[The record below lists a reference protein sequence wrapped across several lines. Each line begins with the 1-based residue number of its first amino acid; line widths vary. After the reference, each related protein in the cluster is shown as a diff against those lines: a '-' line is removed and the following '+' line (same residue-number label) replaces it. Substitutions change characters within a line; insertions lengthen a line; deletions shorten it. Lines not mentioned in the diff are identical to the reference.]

1 MNRRLVAALLLA
13 LILRVVAAL
22 AFDGRTISSDE
33 VHWQR
38 MAEYLWRGG
47 LLSAEAGFFRPP
59 LYPLAMSMVYEVFG
73 NEPLAVRLLQAA
85 ASAAVCWVPYA
96 LARAA
101 CGPMAGLCAAL
112 LAACYPLFVFFS
124 GVLMAETLL
133 LGCVA
138 AALWQVQRLL
148 MQPGL
153 ARAVGLGMTLGMGA
167 LCKPVIL
174 AWLPFLAAILWVKI
188 ALPIS
193 SKLIH
198 LAVLAAALVFCVAPW
213 TLRNF
218 QVSGRVVPISTNV
231 GINLLVGHEKDAMGS
246 YRDGADYWGMMEE
259 ISDFE
264 ADPVR
269 RDAVVAER
277 MFARIAADPLR
288 ALRLAAKKVVLL
300 WSPLL
305 PDASPL
311 HFFAALLTSGPVLL
325 MGMLGLWQLRGDAL
339 AWSAAS
345 LAIAL
350 TCVHALF
357 FAHTRFRLP
366 IDLALIAPAACWMA
380 MHLPRGKCDEP
391 V

>member
-1 MNRRLVAALLLA
+1 MNRRLVAVLLLA
-13 LILRVVAAL
+13 LALRVVAAL
-22 AFDGRTISSDE
+22 AFDGRTVSSDE
-33 VHWQR
+33 MHWQR
-38 MAEYLWRGG
+38 MAENLWRDG
-47 LLSAEAGFFRPP
+47 LLSPEAGFFRPP
-59 LYPLAMSMVYEVFG
+59 LYPLAISLVYEAFG

-85 ASAAVCWVPYA
+85 VSAATCWVPYA

-101 CGPMAGLCAAL
+101 CGPVAGLCAAL

-124 GVLMAETLL
+124 GILMAETLL

-148 MQPGL
+148 AEPGVV
-153 ARAVGLGMTLGMGA
+153 RAAGLGATLGIGA
-167 LCKPVIL
+167 LCKPVLL
-174 AWLPFLAAILWVKI
+174 AWLPFLAAILWI
-188 ALPIS
+188 QMALPPR
-193 SKLIH
+193 SKLGY
-198 LAVLAAALVFCVAPW
+198 LAMLSATLVISVAPW

-218 QVSGRVVPISTNV
+218 QVSGRLVPISTNL
-231 GINLLVGHEKDAMGS
+231 GINLLVGHEENATGR
-246 YRDGADYWGMMEE
+246 YRDGADYWQMMEE
-259 ISDFE
+259 ISGFE

-277 MFARIAADPLR
+277 MLARIAADPLR
-288 ALRLAAKKVVLL
+288 ALHLAAKKTVLL

-311 HFFAALLTSGPVLL
+311 HFFAALLTGGCVLIL
-325 MGMLGLWQLRGDAL
+325 GMLGLWQLRGDAL

-357 FAHTRFRLP
+357 FAHMRFRLP
-366 IDLALIAPAACWMA
+366 IDLALVAPAACWIA
-380 MHLPRGKCDEP
+380 MRLPSGKCDERA
-391 V
+391 